1 MARTG
6 ENIYK
11 RKDGRWEAR
20 YIASYDGNGK
30 AKYKYLYAYTYAEVK
45 AKLLNSQTHTDVTTG
60 TKHTKDKGKYG
71 YWVDEWLRTKRLSVK
86 ESTYIRYRNTI
97 ENHIKPALGKYP
109 VSKISTSLMEQ
120 FVFQKLQDG
129 RKDGKGGLSPKS
141 MSDIMVIIKESFKYA
156 QSYGV
161 TVICSFERI
170 SFKKNAQEMRVL
182 SLLEEQR
189 LLSVLFK
196 DFDRYKLGVFICL
209 YTGIRIGELCALQ
222 WKNVSLTEKVI
233 KIEHTMQRLQSED
246 LNALQKTRII
256 VTEPKS
262 FAALRSIPLPE
273 FVIDVIRPFVSS
285 QNAYVLSGEC
295 KTIIEPRTMQNRFK
309 TYLAEGKIEDANFH
323 SLRHTFATRC
333 IEAGFDVKTLSE
345 ILGHSSV
352 KITLD
357 KYVHSSMQLKRNNME
372 KLKPAAI

>member
-20 YIASYDGNGK
+20 YIASYDGSGK
-30 AKYKYLYAYTYAEVK
+30 AKYKYLYARTYTEVK
-45 AKLLNSQTHTDVTTG
+45 SKLIKAQNNTHLSSNVE
-60 TKHTKDKGKYG
+60 KAKDKGKYEF
-71 YWVDEWLRTKRLSVK
+71 WLDEWLHTKRLGVK

-97 ENHIKPALGKYP
+97 ENHIKPDLGKYP
-109 VSKISTSLMEQ
+109 ISKIGTSLMEQ
-120 FVFQKLQDG
+120 FVSNKLQHGRIDG
-129 RKDGKGGLSPKS
+129 NGGLSPKS
-141 MSDIMVIIKESFKYA
+141 ISDIMVLVKESFKYA
-156 QSYGV
+156 QSFGV
-161 TVICSFERI
+161 IVRCSFERI
-170 SFKKNAQEMRVL
+170 SLKKNAQEMRVL
-182 SLLEEQR
+182 SNLEEQR
-189 LLSVLFK
+189 LLSVLFN

-222 WKNVSLTEKVI
+222 WKNVSLSENTI
-233 KIEHTMQRLQSED
+233 KIEHTMQRLQNED
-246 LNALQKTRII
+246 LDALQKTRITI
-256 VTEPKS
+256 TEPKS
-262 FAALRSIPLPE
+262 YAALRTIPLPD
-273 FVIDVIRPFVSS
+273 FVIDVIKPFASS
-285 QNAYVLSGEC
+285 PNVYVLSGEC

-309 TYLAEGKIEDANFH
+309 TYLEEGKIDDANFH

-372 KLKPAAI
+372 KLKPAAM